1 MDLKLTPEQ
10 RKEYTE
16 RVREETARA
25 RAEAGERGDEM
36 RSQVGDRL
44 LDVMAENFPE
54 EYAARRR
61 SILMKG
67 FVAGVAVGLL
77 GREALRMRRSE

>member
-10 RKEYTE
+10 RREYTE

-25 RAEAGERGDEM
+25 RAEASERGDEM

-54 EYAARRR
+54 EYASRRR
-61 SILMKG
+61 AALMQG
-67 FVAGVAVGLL
+67 FGAGVAVGLL
-77 GREALRMRRSE
+77 GRELLRMRRSD

>member
-1 MDLKLTPEQ
+1 MDIKLTPEQ
-10 RKEYTE
+10 RREYTE
-16 RVREETARA
+16 RVREETTKARE
-25 RAEAGERGDEM
+25 EAGERGDEM

-54 EYAARRR
+54 EYESRRR
-61 SILMKG
+61 AAMLKG
-67 FVAGVAVGLL
+67 FGVGVAVGLL